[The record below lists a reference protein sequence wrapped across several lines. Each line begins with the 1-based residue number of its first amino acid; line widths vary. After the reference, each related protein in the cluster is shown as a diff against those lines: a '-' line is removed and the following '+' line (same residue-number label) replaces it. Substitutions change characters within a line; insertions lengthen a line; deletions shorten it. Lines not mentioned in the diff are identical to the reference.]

1 MPAAARRVNR
11 IMEGGVPGNGDPDDG
26 GPDGLRRRAHSQP
39 LWSGRDDAATADP
52 LWEELRDQGFDLP
65 APRSDPQPEWG
76 RSWVVSS
83 RAVVV
88 LAVVA
93 ILVLIGVLVRAVVSG
108 PDGVT
113 EVSARSPLPAS
124 STPSGSPA
132 GQGSGS
138 MTSLEPLAAVTA
150 SAAVLVVDVVGQ
162 VNRPG
167 VVHLAEGARVLDA
180 VNAAGGATARADLA
194 AVNLAR
200 KVVDGEQIFVPRPG
214 QAVPVPG
221 PVTGTGPGSGSAGA
235 APVDLNTATE
245 AELDALPGIGPVLAG
260 RIVAW
265 RQEHGRFTRVDELG
279 EVSGI
284 GDTLLKRLRPLVRV

>member
-1 MPAAARRVNR
+1 
-11 IMEGGVPGNGDPDDG
+11 
-26 GPDGLRRRAHSQP
+26 
-39 LWSGRDDAATADP
+39 
-52 LWEELRDQGFDLP
+52 
-65 APRSDPQPEWG
+65 
-76 RSWVVSS
+76 
-83 RAVVV
+83 
-88 LAVVA
+88 
-93 ILVLIGVLVRAVVSG
+93 
-108 PDGVT
+108 
-113 EVSARSPLPAS
+113 
-124 STPSGSPA
+124 
-132 GQGSGS
+132 